1 MIRRTS
7 MISIRFS
14 NEFLDELEKEIEKK
28 EFKNVS
34 DAIKTCSK
42 YGLEL
47 YRYQK
52 MMKDPKQANEFA
64 KKMQELLIK
73 EQQFDWCEKLS
84 ETQIDGFMMM
94 LRMEK
99 DTRYKQMRFV

>member
-1 MIRRTS
+1 MIKRTS
-7 MISIRFS
+7 MVNIRFS
-14 NEFLDELEKEIEKK
+14 NEFLDEIEKEIEKK

-34 DAIKTCSK
+34 GAIKICSK

-52 MMKDPKQANEFA
+52 MMKDPKQANEFT

-73 EQQFDWCEKLS
+73 EQQFDWCGELS
-84 ETQIDGFMMM
+84 DIQLDGFMMM

>member
-1 MIRRTS
+1 MIKRTS
-7 MISIRFS
+7 MVNIRFS
-14 NEFLDELEKEIEKK
+14 NEFLDEIEKEIENK

-42 YGLEL
+42 NGLEL
-47 YRYQK
+47 YRYQQ

-73 EQQFDWCEKLS
+73 EEQFDWCGELS